1 MFNEYPMLLGEIR
14 EIEFCD
20 DIGEDVAR
28 ACINKRLVMRLKL
41 NKKNANEELLNQ
53 LLENSLPEISKKR
66 WATRL
71 YET

>member
-20 DIGEDVAR
+20 DIGVDVAR

-41 NKKNANEELLNQ
+41 NKKYLLMKNF
-53 LLENSLPEISKKR
+53 
-66 WATRL
+66 
-71 YET
+71 